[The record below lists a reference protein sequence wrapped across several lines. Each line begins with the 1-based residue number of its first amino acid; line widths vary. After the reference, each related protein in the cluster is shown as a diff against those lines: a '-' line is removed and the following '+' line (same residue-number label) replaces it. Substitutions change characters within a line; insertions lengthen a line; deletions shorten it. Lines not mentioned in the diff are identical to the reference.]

1 MVNGESVVN
10 TCFMF
15 ASLGLSRPPGTKKKE
30 TKRKEKKKKTN
41 PRVTIACMSIALL
54 QIIFSCI
61 CKSMQAIFPLKAARP
76 Y

>member
-1 MVNGESVVN
+1 
-10 TCFMF
+10 MF
-15 ASLGLSRPPGTKKKE
+15 ASLGLSRPPGTKKE
-30 TKRKEKKKKTN
+30 TKRKERKTN
-41 PRVTIACMSIALL
+41 PRVPIAYMSIALL